1 VPQVAVPRDLCEML
15 VRQEDTGLGV
25 PRPVAPMHCSKTE
38 FARRLPASFVT
49 ISAMPAAF
57 DFLRRCWH
65 DTFDLTF
72 PSACAACGRMV
83 EGGAPLCGPCD
94 DRLHDL
100 RRMPHCPKCASPLP
114 DVRGPC
120 GRCNGKGIRPF
131 KAIARL
137 STFESTTRDLVHAI
151 KYGRKWAT
159 LDIVAAMLA
168 DQPRVREVLAN
179 ADVLVP
185 VPLHWLRRFHRGFN
199 QAELLAKSLG
209 RSHRLP
215 IVRAVGRSRST
226 TSQTA
231 FHSRQARR
239 KNLKHA
245 FRLLDA
251 RMLHGRRVVI
261 VDDVMTSGATLQ
273 TVARTIRLGCRPAAV
288 SAIVIATANPLKSD
302 LVAI

>member
-1 VPQVAVPRDLCEML
+1 MPCC
-15 VRQEDTGLGV
+15 VR
-25 PRPVAPMHCSKTE
+25 
-38 FARRLPASFVT
+38 
-49 ISAMPAAF
+49 
-57 DFLRRCWH
+57 
-65 DTFDLTF
+65 
-72 PSACAACGRMV
+72 
-83 EGGAPLCGPCD
+83 
-94 DRLHDL
+94 
-100 RRMPHCPKCASPLP
+100 CASPLP

-131 KAIARL
+131 ANIARL

-151 KYGRKWAT
+151 KYGRRWAT
-159 LDIVAAMLA
+159 LDTVAEMLA
-168 DQPRVREVLAN
+168 EQPRVRDILAN

-185 VPLHWLRRFHRGFN
+185 VPLHWMRRFGRGFN
-199 QAELLAKSLG
+199 QAELLARALA
-209 RSHRLP
+209 RPHRLP
-215 IVRAVGRSRST
+215 VVASLRRVKAT

-245 FRLLDA
+245 FRLVDGEKLD
-251 RMLHGRRVVI
+251 GRRIVI

-273 TVARTIRLGCRPAAV
+273 TVARTIRRGSRPASI